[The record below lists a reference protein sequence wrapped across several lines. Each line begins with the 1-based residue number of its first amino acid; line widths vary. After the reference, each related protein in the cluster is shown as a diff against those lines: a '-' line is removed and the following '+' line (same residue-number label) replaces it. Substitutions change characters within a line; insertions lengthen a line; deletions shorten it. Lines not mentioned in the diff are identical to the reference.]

1 MGNDEEDFGP
11 PPEEFAEDFANFD
24 PDRYM
29 KRRGAGG
36 SPEEGDD
43 QPEQD
48 SQESD
53 DFASFDPNAYL
64 RKRASEKGRP
74 DLSASPYDR
83 EAEYTDRRRQRAFER
98 GPERRLDRE
107 IKGERRGCFSRL
119 INTGETFGLLREIL
133 GQAGPLVRVVG
144 CIVVVL
150 LFALCTVGYL
160 VINTLSRHP

>member
-1 MGNDEEDFGP
+1 MGNDDEDLGP

-24 PDRYM
+24 PETYM
-29 KRRGAGG
+29 KRRGTERPSQA
-36 SPEEGDD
+36 DD
-43 QPEQD
+43 NQPEQG

-64 RKRASEKGRP
+64 RKRYSERGRS

-83 EAEYTDRRRQRAFER
+83 ETQYTDRRRQQVFER
-98 GPERRLDRE
+98 GTERRLDGE

-119 INTGETFGLLREIL
+119 LNMGETFGLLREIL
-133 GQAGPLVRVVG
+133 VEAGPLLRIGG

-150 LFALCTVGYL
+150 LLGLCTVGYL
-160 VINTLSRHP
+160 VITALTRHP